1 MGKSVVVSI
10 FGKYN
15 IKHTHIYTHRMKE
28 TIFGNDTKIRGG
40 NYF

>member
-15 IKHTHIYTHRMKE
+15 IKHTHTEWKKQYLEMTLR
-28 TIFGNDTKIRGG
+28 
-40 NYF
+40 